1 VNLKEAHPTEEAMKY
16 QAPVVVYPTELKKL
30 VVVSNKNVHNINN
43 SNHKAPPPPSL
54 PYISS
59 MIPSMISD
67 FFLTK
72 IPFSST
78 NFVFVFIS
86 F

>member
-1 VNLKEAHPTEEAMKY
+1 
-16 QAPVVVYPTELKKL
+16 VYPTELKKL
-30 VVVSNKNVHNINN
+30 VVVSNKNVHNFNN
-43 SNHKAPPPPSL
+43 SNHKAPPSPPLSL
-54 PYISS
+54 LFLTISS

-78 NFVFVFIS
+78 NFVFVLIS